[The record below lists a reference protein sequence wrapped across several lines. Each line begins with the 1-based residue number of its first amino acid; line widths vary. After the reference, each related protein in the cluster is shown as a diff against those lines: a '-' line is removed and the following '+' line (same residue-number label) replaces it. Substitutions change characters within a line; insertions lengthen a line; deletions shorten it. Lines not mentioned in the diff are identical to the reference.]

1 MKKILLFT
9 FVIFLVFPSLS
20 GLGEVVR
27 NIRKFQNLAKVGKKV
42 RQAEHMR
49 WVYEHVKKD
58 KASKTS
64 EKLVTNIIQSTFKKC
79 CNWHYNNKL
88 S

>member
-27 NIRKFQNLAKVGKKV
+27 NIRKFQNIAKVGKKV

-49 WVYEHVKKD
+49 
-58 KASKTS
+58 
-64 EKLVTNIIQSTFKKC
+64 
-79 CNWHYNNKL
+79 
-88 S
+88 